1 MGDEGMETLGRACK
15 ELRKLRVE
23 DDETG
28 GITQRGVVAVAQ
40 GCVKLVQLIVFVANI
55 SNAALAMVGECC
67 PRLTDVR
74 IVLERTARPDYDP
87 PDFPLDDGLKLM
99 LKGCVHLTRMA
110 FYMRHGCLTD
120 NGMEYIG
127 IHGHNLKWLLIGCTG
142 QSDIGLANLAFRSQH
157 IQRLEIRDCPF
168 GGAGLAAAV
177 AAMSS
182 LKYLWVQGN
191 RALDA
196 LRNLAALSRPCLNVE
211 VCPPPDERPELQL
224 FAYYSLAGPRTD
236 GPPELRVFT
245 SNVTPDFQPLVN
257 PLSSTN

>member
-1 MGDEGMETLGRACK
+1 MVTIGKACK

-28 GITQRGVVAVAQ
+28 AITQRGIVAVAQ
-40 GCVKLVQLIVFVANI
+40 GCVKLVQLILYVANI
-55 SNAALAMVGECC
+55 SNAALAMVGQCC
-67 PRLTDVR
+67 PHLTDIR
-74 IVLERTARPDYDP
+74 IVLEAKPRPGLDP

-99 LKGCVHLTRMA
+99 LKGCVNVDRLA

-127 IHGHNLKWLLIGCTG
+127 VHGQKLKWLLIGCTG
-142 QSDIGLANLAFRSQH
+142 ESDVGLANLAFRSQR

-191 RALDA
+191 RAMEAGLNLVA
-196 LRNLAALSRPCLNVE
+196 LARPCLTVE
-211 VCPPPDERPELQL
+211 VCPPPAGSTLQL
-224 FAYYSLAGPRTD
+224 FAYYSLAKPRTD
-236 GPPELRVFT
+236 GPPELTIFT
-245 SNVTPDFQPLVN
+245 
-257 PLSSTN
+257 